1 VRVLL
6 AAHAFPPRS
15 TAGVE
20 IYTLRLAKALASLG
34 HEVLVLA
41 ASHDLAAEPYSLQRR
56 VHDGIAVAEI
66 VNVHHHGT
74 LEATYSDPGVDRVAA
89 SLLAEF
95 RPDCV
100 HVQHLQNLSTGILGE
115 SRRGGAAVVL
125 TLHDYWL
132 GCPRDGL
139 RMQADLTLST
149 VVDHAVCAR
158 CLRDSPYLVPPLQRG
173 LSGAARRV
181 GLGHY
186 LHRLHD
192 AAPRTTE
199 AALSLLRRVWAP
211 SPEGLGQE
219 LDRRAEHLR
228 AAVGQA
234 HVVIA
239 PTEFARQRALEFG
252 IAEDRLRML
261 RLGAVDGPARPRKEG
276 RRKRFGYVGTLAPHK
291 GVHVLVEAFRSLGDA
306 AASLELFGSLTVQ
319 PAYVESLRRAACH
332 DARIAFRGAF
342 AEGEQARVLD
352 RFDALVLPSLW
363 WENSPLTALEALAAG
378 LPVIA
383 SGTGG
388 VPEIV
393 AHGSTGWLVPPGDA
407 AALRVALEGMADGTL
422 LGDAAPPVRVETVA
436 DGARGLVEIYAALR
450 R

>member
-1 VRVLL
+1 
-6 AAHAFPPRS
+6 
-15 TAGVE
+15 
-20 IYTLRLAKALASLG
+20 
-34 HEVLVLA
+34 
-41 ASHDLAAEPYSLQRR
+41 
-56 VHDGIAVAEI
+56 
-66 VNVHHHGT
+66 
-74 LEATYSDPGVDRVAA
+74 
-89 SLLAEF
+89 
-95 RPDCV
+95 
-100 HVQHLQNLSTGILGE
+100 
-115 SRRGGAAVVL
+115 
-125 TLHDYWL
+125 
-132 GCPRDGL
+132 
-139 RMQADLTLST
+139 MQADLTVST
-149 VVDHAVCAR
+149 VVDHGVCAR

-173 LSGAARRV
+173 LSGAARWV

-199 AALSLLRRVWAP
+199 TALSLLRRVWAP
-211 SPEGLGQE
+211 SAEGLEQE

-228 AAVGQA
+228 AAIGQA
-234 HVVIA
+234 DVVIA

-252 IAEDRLRML
+252 VAEDRLRML
-261 RLGAVDGPARPRKEG
+261 RLGAVEDPARPRREG
-276 RRKRFGYVGTLAPHK
+276 PRKRFGYVGTLAPHK
-291 GVHVLVEAFRSLGDA
+291 GAHILVEAFRSLGDA
-306 AASLELFGSLTVQ
+306 ATSLELFGSLTVQ
-319 PAYVESLRRAACH
+319 PAYVESLRRAASG

-352 RFDALVLPSLW
+352 RFDALALPSLW

-383 SGTGG
+383 SATGG

-407 AALRVALEGMADGTL
+407 AALREALEGMAAGTL